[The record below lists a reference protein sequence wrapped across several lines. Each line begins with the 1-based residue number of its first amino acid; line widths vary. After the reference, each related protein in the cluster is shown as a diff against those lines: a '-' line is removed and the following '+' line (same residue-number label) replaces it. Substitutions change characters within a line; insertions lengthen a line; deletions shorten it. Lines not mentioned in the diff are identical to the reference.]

1 MVKAAHEDYGQA
13 QDIARGRESRERGRE
28 SYMAVSSVF
37 FAVECESGRV
47 RVRKMG

>member
-37 FAVECESGRV
+37 LQSNV
-47 RVRKMG
+47 RVEGYA

>member
-28 SYMAVSSVF
+28 IGMAVSSAF
-37 FAVECESGRV
+37 LQSNV
-47 RVRKMG
+47 RVEGYA